1 MASSETH
8 ADTHGLHR
16 SARATKYSPN
26 LTVDQ
31 LLTRGVAAG
40 LTGGQVFIVANM
52 YFAFSQGA
60 PPVAP
65 FLAIST
71 IFRFSDMP
79 MMGPPEV
86 IIGLVTH
93 LTLSIL
99 FGIIFAL
106 IAPLLRSAL
115 ALIAG
120 GLVYGLLL
128 YVVNFQVFG
137 RLLFPWFTNPQGPNQ
152 ILELIL
158 HPLAF
163 GLFLVPFFLAV
174 AWPRPGTRTR
184 D

>member
-1 MASSETH
+1 MSTQLSPGLR
-8 ADTHGLHR
+8 HGAA
-16 SARATKYSPN
+16 ARYSPN

-52 YFAFSQGA
+52 YWAFSQGA

-71 IFRFSDMP
+71 IFRFSDQP

-99 FGIIFAL
+99 FGVVFAL
-106 IAPLLRSAL
+106 LAPLLRSAA
-115 ALIAG
+115 ALIGG
-120 GLVYGLLL
+120 GLLYGLLL

-137 RLLFPWFTNPQGPNQ
+137 RLFFPWFTNPEGPNQ
-152 ILELIL
+152 IVELIL

-174 AWPRPGTRTR
+174 AWPQRTAETRSR

>member
-1 MASSETH
+1 MSTQLSPGPRRGA
-8 ADTHGLHR
+8 A
-16 SARATKYSPN
+16 AKYSPN

-52 YFAFSQGA
+52 YWAFSQGA

-71 IFRFSDMP
+71 IFRFSDKP
-79 MMGPPEV
+79 MMGPEEV

-93 LTLSIL
+93 ITLSIL
-99 FGIIFAL
+99 FGVVFAF
-106 IAPLLRSAL
+106 IAPLLRTAG
-115 ALIAG
+115 ALIGG
-120 GLVYGLLL
+120 GLLYGLLL
-128 YVVNFQVFG
+128 YLVNFQVFG
-137 RLLFPWFTNPQGPNQ
+137 RLLFPWFTNPEGPNQ
-152 ILELIL
+152 VVEAIL

-174 AWPRPGTRTR
+174 AWPHRTEEIRPG

>member
-1 MASSETH
+1 MSPELRP
-8 ADTHGLHR
+8 GLR
-16 SARATKYSPN
+16 GGAAAKYSPN

-40 LTGGQVFIVANM
+40 LTAGQVFILANM
-52 YFAFSQGA
+52 YFAFNQGA

-71 IFRFSDMP
+71 IFRFSDKP
-79 MMGPPEV
+79 MMGPEEV

-93 LTLSIL
+93 VTLSLI
-99 FGIIFAL
+99 FGIVFSL
-106 IAPLLRSAL
+106 IAPLLRNAV
-115 ALIAG
+115 ALIGG
-120 GLVYGLLL
+120 GLLYGLLL

-137 RLLFPWFTNPQGPNQ
+137 RLFFPWFVNPQGPNQ
-152 ILELIL
+152 IFELII

-163 GLFLVPFFLAV
+163 GLVLVPFFLAV
-174 AWPRPGTRTR
+174 AWPHRTAEAGVP